1 MSAETIVAAWLTDA
15 TILALVGT
23 RVALH
28 ELPQGTTYPNLVY
41 TVLSTVPD
49 PLIAYQTG
57 PQRAWSR
64 VQINPQALTL
74 GEVMAIH
81 DALRNLLDFK
91 QSVTIGGKL
100 VITSRVDTIGTV
112 SKDVMTLAWTKPVD
126 YKIYHIE

>member
-15 TILALVGT
+15 TISALVGT

-28 ELPQGTTYPNLVY
+28 ELPQGSTYPNLVY